1 MKTLNI
7 KYKFGL
13 MLVFQLIPVCIFSQ
27 GIEIKSG
34 ANVKATGAASIR
46 IYNGNFVNNGTYS
59 NGTEIFTMSGNAAKT
74 MSGNGTT
81 NIYQLN
87 VTNSGGITTRMSQIG
102 ATTLNIASGSKFIV
116 DTTSAVNV
124 INTVTNNV
132 GVNGLVLKAKA
143 STPNGSLI
151 FHNDYTSPVSATVE
165 MYSKAF
171 AGTYSGGKYSNY
183 KWQFIGVPLRTVD
196 IASTFYGAYI
206 RKFNEAGVGVGS
218 TSAYHWIN
226 MTSGNMTSFNSYE
239 ITQPAAKIY
248 NFAGQLEN
256 RDYSSGKLAITTN
269 AQYPGQH
276 LIGNSYTAAIDI
288 TKIEFGTSNENVIEN
303 TIYIYNSGSYSE
315 WFNTGQGSTG
325 IYYDTPGQYYA
336 VPKNVAG
343 QYGILGQIP
352 SMQAFLVVVQSN
364 NDSAWIKIPYS
375 STGTMVKNNS
385 MQRSNV
391 AESVCT
397 VVDVKSTLYTDR
409 TWIFTKENCT
419 SAFDNGF
426 DGRRFESSALR
437 PQIYTIEGSGLY
449 QINSKN
455 DINNTEMVFVPGM
468 ETEYKL
474 VFNQN
479 NTHGLYPQMYLIDME
494 TGITT
499 DISANY
505 TEYSFTATNAGVA
518 TTRFKIVT
526 SLGVATALQNA
537 EGNHL
542 KIYNTDNKLY
552 LQNNATETA
561 KTIIY
566 DVYGRPIEEFL
577 VEAKTSVRRA
587 LNLPAGTYVA
597 YISQGNEHKFCKFF
611 LK

>member
-1 MKTLNI
+1 MRI
-7 KYKFGL
+7 KYKYCY
-13 MLVFQLIPVCIFSQ
+13 VILIQFFTAFAFSQ

-34 ANVKATGAASIR
+34 GNIKATGAASIR

-74 MSGNGTT
+74 MSGKGAT

-102 ATTLNIASGSKFIV
+102 ATTLNIAAGSRFVV

-124 INTVTNNV
+124 SNTVTNNV
-132 GVNGLVLKAKA
+132 GVNGLVLKANA
-143 STPNGSLI
+143 NAPNGSLI

-206 RKFNEAGVGVGS
+206 RKFNEAGSYVGN

-288 TKIEFGTSNENVIEN
+288 SKIEFGTPNEKVIEN
-303 TIYIYNSGSYSE
+303 TIYIYNSGSYSD
-315 WFNTGQGSTG
+315 WFSTGQGSTG

-375 STGTMVKNNS
+375 STGTVVKNNT

-397 VVDVKSTLYTDR
+397 VVDLKSAQYNDR

-419 SAFDNGF
+419 SAFDNGY
-426 DGRRFESSALR
+426 DGRRFESSAVR
-437 PQIYTIEGSGLY
+437 PQIYTIEESGLY
-449 QINSKN
+449 QINCKN
-455 DINNTEMVFVPGM
+455 DIDNTQIVFVPGT
-468 ETEYKL
+468 EIEYKL

-479 NTHGLYPQMYLIDME
+479 NTQNLYPHMYLLDME

-499 DISANY
+499 DITANNS
-505 TEYSFTATNAGVA
+505 EYSFTATNAGVA

-537 EGNHL
+537 ENNQL
-542 KIYNTDNKLY
+542 KIYNIDNKLNM
-552 LQNNATETA
+552 QNNSTETA

-566 DVYGRPIEEFL
+566 DVYGRRIEEFS
-577 VEAKTSVRRA
+577 VEAKTSVCRA

-597 YISQGNEHKFCKFF
+597 YMSQCNEHRFCKFF